1 VSVGRPPVG
10 VEGGLIDLV
19 GASLSLI
26 TKSTL
31 TEAERNIRTRKRKEP
46 IKLKRLP
53 TSSRGLASLAWHASI
68 LPSCMSR
75 VAAEVSNER
84 ALPAP
89 RLRLAVAQ
97 LVRSVIMT
105 ASIQPDSLTSP

>member
-1 VSVGRPPVG
+1 
-10 VEGGLIDLV
+10 
-19 GASLSLI
+19 
-26 TKSTL
+26 
-31 TEAERNIRTRKRKEP
+31 
-46 IKLKRLP
+46 
-53 TSSRGLASLAWHASI
+53 
-68 LPSCMSR
+68 MSR

-105 ASIQPDSLTSP
+105 ASILPDSLTSSEKKNSPEQLA